1 MSYSPHLRTA
11 VLLSGNGTGGAY
23 HAGVLR
29 ALHEAGVKIDV
40 MSGRGIGVVCALFAA
55 IDAGAKTWE
64 DGGVWRRRPAPRVYR
79 WRLPLQWAGLIALA
93 AVAVLAVPLLV
104 LATGLVAYPLSFLIQ
119 MVSVDTGFRVAAAY
133 ADMVRYAFAPSMLPT
148 LIPRLVTLCLAIS
161 FGVLALSAVHLSAV
175 ARGIFP
181 SFGEIRPGRREGRKA
196 DGTWDEAGRRGHRD
210 RGRWWARVVGA
221 PWSIEPGLR
230 HFRTS
235 LWQLFRGPTSAKEPA
250 PPDLSR
256 RYTELLFENLGQP
269 GFRELI
275 IATLD
280 VETRSDLIF
289 AAIAEARRL
298 SYFQRGRGDLID
310 LSGVGRNQ
318 VLDALAASLSVPVLT
333 EPHVISF
340 SPESYWK
347 GEAHRIC
354 DRIGGVARL
363 LEELSAAG
371 VEQVIVVCPDAD
383 RSAPHRLSRPTGSLR
398 SRVAEHLAAAE
409 TTVVRDAV
417 ASHKKRFKGLF
428 LIQPLHNPVGPLDFQ
443 GAYDERSDRYQSL
456 AELIDR
462 GYEDA
467 YRQFVEPIVGG
478 SE

>member
-40 MSGRGIGVVCALFAA
+40 MSGRGVGVACALFAA

-64 DGGVWRRRPAPRVYR
+64 DGGVWRRRPAPRIYQ
-79 WRLPLQWAGLIALA
+79 WRPPLQWATFFALA
-93 AVAVLAVPLLV
+93 AVAVLAIPLFV
-104 LATGLVAYPLSFLIQ
+104 LATALAAYPLSFLVQ
-119 MVSVDTGFRVAAAY
+119 MINVDAGFRLAAAY
-133 ADMVRYAFAPSMLPT
+133 ADMVRYAFAPAVLPT
-148 LIPRLVTLCLAIS
+148 VIPRLITFCLAIA
-161 FGVLALSAVHLSAV
+161 FLVLAVSAVRLSAV
-175 ARGIFP
+175 AKTDTG
-181 SFGEIRPGRREGRKA
+181 
-196 DGTWDEAGRRGHRD
+196 GHRD
-210 RGRWWARVVGA
+210 RGRWWARIIGA
-221 PWSIEPGLR
+221 PWSTEPGLR
-230 HFRTS
+230 HFRAS
-235 LWQLFRGPTSAKEPA
+235 LWHLFRGPATAKEPT
-250 PPDLSR
+250 PPELSR

-275 IATLD
+275 VTTLD
-280 VETRSDLIF
+280 IETRGDLVF
-289 AAIAEARRL
+289 AAIGDARRQA
-298 SYFQRGRGDLID
+298 YFQRNRGDLID
-310 LSGVGRNQ
+310 LSGVGRSQ
-318 VLDALAASLSVPVLT
+318 VLDALAAAMCLPALT
-333 EPHVISF
+333 EPHLIAF

-347 GEAHRIC
+347 GEAHRTC
-354 DRIGGVARL
+354 DRIGAVARL
-363 LEELSAAG
+363 LEELAAAG
-371 VEQVIVVCPDAD
+371 VEQVIVVCPDSD
-383 RSAPHRLSRPTGSLR
+383 RSGPHRLSRPSGSLR

-428 LIQPLHNPVGPLDFQ
+428 LIQPIHNPIGPLDFE
-443 GAYDERSDRYQSL
+443 GTYDERSDRHQNL
-456 AELIDR
+456 GELIDR